1 MGVSFF
7 RVGDNVE
14 LWRVTEYLC
23 LLVAAVMLFEQALH
37 KAEHAAH
44 KYPKYHE
51 MLSKVYRELM
61 VLGLIGLGVKLI
73 KETSFVNPDGKNM
86 LAFQVADLAIFIL
99 ALALIIQSICVFS
112 LLGST
117 NKEMDRN
124 ELVST
129 DDLLEVVIQHQRA
142 VQNQSCFRNLW
153 PWGGSQLAA
162 QYGVKGR
169 KFAFSS
175 AKYDDMVTMRTLRH
189 YFLRRYKL
197 PQLFPFA
204 KYLRHAQDNQI
215 QHMID
220 VEISAWILLVLLAWG
235 LDGATELLEKWNHEA
250 ERYAVVSIFL
260 VFSWA
265 LTLLHIAVL
274 RYLISAKNKIRST
287 AGYRTRVH
295 MTETLKNLSAE
306 EVLLSD
312 HERAADPVEIM
323 QGVQD
328 RQEGVQLKKEKSYY
342 FKHDTG
348 LQVIEGFCKGVAASC
363 CRVAKYR
370 DLKEEHRLDAENGL
384 QLLER
389 EPEGLPPLPHVQI
402 FGFSR
407 KGLHFVVKFLLML
420 NGFYL
425 ALMCQCILWE
435 MGEVWRVFG
444 PLLACSVPLPLIINM
459 LIFQPRICRNFI
471 LVSSI
476 FLVDVT
482 TLSEV
487 ITQFSES
494 MELRSDFVACLTRT
508 MKENGQ
514 TVADLHHDFLE
525 KDHGKTGLIELE
537 ELRIVLRKFGCQVSY
552 FRFNGIAKLLF
563 RLKGTKV
570 EYEQVERLVKLA
582 EEEDLR
588 SSSIAIAEGRPS
600 SMFNQNENRY
610 RQTVLAEESAAQRG
624 LQSSFVS
631 VSDTFDRHR
640 PENRKILQMRNK
652 HLAGGQQP
660 PSLPQYPAES
670 PGGIYVPGNSHH
682 GPSPMLSNTS
692 AAGSQ
697 YRPL

>member
-23 LLVAAVMLFEQALH
+23 ILVAAVMLFEQVLH

-99 ALALIIQSICVFS
+99 ALALIIQSICVFK

-117 NKEMDRN
+117 NKEMDHN
-124 ELVST
+124 DLVST
-129 DDLLEVVIQHQRA
+129 EDLLEVVIQHQRA
-142 VQNQSCFRNLW
+142 VQNQSCCRSLW
-153 PWGGSQLAA
+153 PWGKSTAAA
-162 QYGVKGR
+162 QYGVKGKR
-169 KFAFSS
+169 FAFSS

-204 KYLRHAQDNQI
+204 KYIRNAQDNQI
-215 QHMID
+215 EHMID

-235 LDGATELLEKWNHEA
+235 LDGSAQLLEYWNHEA
-250 ERYAVVSIFL
+250 ERHAVVSVFL

-265 LTLLHIAVL
+265 LTLLHIAVH
-274 RYLISAKNKIRST
+274 RYLIAAKNKIRST
-287 AGYRTRVH
+287 VGFHSRLDMAECLKTLASEEALISANERTADVI
-295 MTETLKNLSAE
+295 
-306 EVLLSD
+306 EV
-312 HERAADPVEIM
+312 M

-328 RQEGVQLKKEKSYY
+328 RQEAVELKIEMGLH

-348 LQVIEGFCKGVAASC
+348 LQVIEGFFKKITGRCCGAA
-363 CRVAKYR
+363 RYQDPNEAA
-370 DLKEEHRLDAENGL
+370 DPFNEEGRAGEI
-384 QLLER
+384 
-389 EPEGLPPLPHVQI
+389 EGLPPLPKVKI

-425 ALMCQCILWE
+425 ALMCQCVLYE
-435 MGEVWRVFG
+435 MGEVYTFFG
-444 PLLACSVPLPLIINM
+444 PIPAFMVPIPLIINM

-476 FLVDVT
+476 FRVDVK

-588 SSSIAIAEGRPS
+588 SSSIAVSDGRTS
-600 SMFNQNENRY
+600 SMFNQNQNRY
-610 RQTVLAEESAAQRG
+610 RQTVLIEESTAQRG
-624 LQSSFVS
+624 LQSSFMS
-631 VSDTFDRHR
+631 VEDTFVM
-640 PENRKILQMRNK
+640 LQPDNQKYQPQKSSHFVGGRFS
-652 HLAGGQQP
+652 GQQLP
-660 PSLPQYPAES
+660 PLPRHPS
-670 PGGIYVPGNSHH
+670 DIYVAGNTSRH
-682 GPSPMLSNTS
+682 GPSPMPSTSS